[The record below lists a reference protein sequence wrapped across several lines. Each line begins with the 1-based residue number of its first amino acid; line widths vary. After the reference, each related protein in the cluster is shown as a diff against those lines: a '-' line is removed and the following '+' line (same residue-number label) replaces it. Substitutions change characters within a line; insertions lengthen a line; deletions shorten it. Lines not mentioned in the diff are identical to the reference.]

1 MYLENA
7 LAPTPD
13 ISAAVDMSLYAGL
26 ESGVTVDTGDGTH
39 VTKNWRPQ
47 HHGHGAT
54 GIMTDSPIAT
64 PKSRVPSA
72 VPDGSGFVAPF
83 IGLKPFTPN
92 IRDITLSDD
101 DLMLVSKYFNE
112 GQAQQ
117 AHEAQERRPHNL
129 LAAPPHASVS
139 MPGSKLMPNHDNTLA
154 SVDTNTNT
162 NTETDTDT
170 GVGMGIR
177 MGSVGSVGSLGS
189 MNSDDVPGTAGT
201 DHGEHGLLQWTNTL
215 DPDAI

>member
-1 MYLENA
+1 MQTMYLENA
-7 LAPTPD
+7 MAPAPD

-39 VTKNWRPQ
+39 VTKHWRPQ
-47 HHGHGAT
+47 HHGHRPT
-54 GIMTDSPIAT
+54 GTMTDSPVAT

-72 VPDGSGFVAPF
+72 PPDGSGFVAPF

-117 AHEAQERRPHNL
+117 AHGAQERGPHKA

-139 MPGSKLMPNHDNTLA
+139 MPGSRLMPHLDTHA
-154 SVDTNTNT
+154 SGDTNTIT
-162 NTETDTDT
+162 GTGTDT
-170 GVGMGIR
+170 GTDIR

-201 DHGEHGLLQWTNTL
+201 EHGEHGLLQWTNTL
-215 DPDAI
+215 DLDAI